1 MPKLIIE
8 NLNRAEVEL
17 TSGSQSVLNAVQ
29 QQAIDWMHACGGK
42 GRCTTCLLIV
52 ISGMPFLN
60 PPTPPELR
68 YRNDNRLKI
77 NERLACQCH
86 MLAGEVVARVPD
98 RYKLPHVRY
107 SE

>member
-8 NLNRAEVEL
+8 NLNRTEVEL
-17 TSGSQSVLNAVQ
+17 PSGSQSVLNAIQ
-29 QQAIDWMHACGGK
+29 QHAMDWMQACGGK

-52 ISGMPFLN
+52 VSGMPFLTL
-60 PPTPPELR
+60 PTPHELR
-68 YRNDNRLKI
+68 YRNENRLKT

-86 MLAGEVVARVPD
+86 MMAGEVVVRVPD

-107 SE
+107 S

>member
-8 NLNRAEVEL
+8 NLNRTEVEL
-17 TSGSQSVLNAVQ
+17 TSDGQSVLSAIQ
-29 QQAIDWMHACGGK
+29 QHAIDWMHACGGK

-60 PPTPPELR
+60 PPTPHELR
-68 YRNDNRLKI
+68 YRNENRLKT

-86 MLAGEVVARVPD
+86 MLAGEVVVRVPD

-107 SE
+107 S